1 MYPGVVE
8 LSLFRL
14 KPGHNIEDFTRAADA
29 VTAFLTRQPGF
40 VRRVLSH
47 APQGE
52 QWADI
57 VFWNNADEAR
67 QAAEAFMEARD
78 CRRFIAM
85 IDETSLAMHHLRPH
99 LEF

>member
-8 LSLFRL
+8 LCLFRL
-14 KPGHNIEDFTRAADA
+14 KPGHGIEEFTHAADEA
-29 VTAFLTRQPGF
+29 TAFLTRQPGF

-47 APQGE
+47 APQE
-52 QWADI
+52 DQWADI
-57 VFWNNADEAR
+57 VFWDTPEEAR
-67 QAAEAFMEARD
+67 RAAEAFAEAGD

-85 IDETSLAMHHLRPH
+85 IDPTSLAMHHMHPR